1 MSYLS
6 WRYLHTEL
14 ATENYQARVFG
25 ISAEI
30 VRIGLEQVTRKETTV
45 TRRMNFVVFVLRCI
59 TMKMRVGK
67 YRTVLVQRNRRLL
80 VHYSRITSSGSRAKL
95 ELSSQRAHRG
105 IATGYFSLWDVTC
118 LLRISIQPQRLLR
131 LQLSF
136 IGKPQA
142 IIFGHHSVRHSSREH

>member
-59 TMKMRVGK
+59 TMKDASGQIQNCA
-67 YRTVLVQRNRRLL
+67 RTEEPE
-80 VHYSRITSSGSRAKL
+80 ITSPLLSDYFFRFSRKA
-95 ELSSQRAHRG
+95 
-105 IATGYFSLWDVTC
+105 
-118 LLRISIQPQRLLR
+118 
-131 LQLSF
+131 
-136 IGKPQA
+136 
-142 IIFGHHSVRHSSREH
+142 